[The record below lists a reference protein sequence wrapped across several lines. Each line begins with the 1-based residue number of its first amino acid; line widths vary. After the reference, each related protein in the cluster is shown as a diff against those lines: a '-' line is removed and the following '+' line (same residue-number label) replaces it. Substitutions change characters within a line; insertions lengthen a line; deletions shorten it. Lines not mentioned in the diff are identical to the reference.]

1 MDDDLYAIFGH
12 DDEPDTDRDE
22 TTLALDR
29 LLHDL
34 ISLSTAID
42 AELDELVLDDELVE
56 LVGEANGI
64 RTVLDRLAIAVRAHE
79 PRASAAG

>member
-12 DDEPDTDRDE
+12 DDDHAHDRDE
-22 TTLALDR
+22 TTLAVDR
-29 LLHDL
+29 LLQEL
-34 ISLSTAID
+34 VSLSTAID
-42 AELDELVLDDELVE
+42 AELDELVIDDELIE
-56 LVGEANGI
+56 LVAEANGI